1 MKVISHRG
9 NVNGPSDS
17 ENHPVGIVKVLEMG
31 LDCEVDVWRK
41 DGAYWLGHDDPL
53 YDVSAHFLKND
64 RLWCHAKDLNALES
78 MLSDGIHCFW
88 HQEDDFTLTSKGY
101 IWTYP
106 ERITCNK
113 SVIVQKGKD
122 KLPEKCYG
130 ICTDYPKF
138 YL

>member
-9 NVNGPSDS
+9 NINGSSDS

-41 DGAYWLGHDDPL
+41 DGAYWLGHDNPL
-53 YDVSAHFLKND
+53 YEVSIDFLKND
-64 RLWCHAKDLNALES
+64 RLWCHAKNLNALES
-78 MLSDGIHCFW
+78 MLSDQIHCFW

-106 ERITCNK
+106 EKITSNK

-122 KLPEKCYG
+122 KPPEKCHG